1 MKSKIFP
8 LTWNYVGIKDE
19 KKKNI
24 KSQIIMGIGLK
35 GKTKLYSRFRNVK
48 KYEEKLSF
56 LFLCCLVFSPWV
68 CNDRNSVEWG
78 EFWDVFFLNRWN
90 GESEWMAFWIRST
103 RMVCHIKSPKK
114 YELWRRRNA
123 GAIKES
129 ENWCTQWILICFD

>member
-1 MKSKIFP
+1 MKNEKQDIFFN
-8 LTWNYVGIKDE
+8 LKLRWNQRGDE
-19 KKKNI
+19 KNT

-78 EFWDVFFLNRWN
+78 EFLDVFLIDGMVNQNEWLFEFAQLEWFAISNRSKN
-90 GESEWMAFWIRST
+90 MNYEDEGTLELL
-103 RMVCHIKSPKK
+103 KSQKI
-114 YELWRRRNA
+114 
-123 GAIKES
+123 GAHS
-129 ENWCTQWILICFD
+129 GF